1 MKKRYMFLSAVV
13 VGIIMFILYLI
24 NVEFLKLYI
33 MFFMVLAMLLIVPMF
48 IVDIQAKPPIS
59 TIIQYNLKEERF
71 KGRKVFI
78 ITSKQNADKSDKYI
92 LYLHGGAYV
101 LEASYKHWQFL
112 EEIVDRTGMT
122 LVLPDYPLTPKN
134 TYKEVFEMIEPL
146 YRDLIAKVGKDK
158 VILMG
163 DSAGG
168 GMALGLLE
176 KMGVIG
182 EKMPYKTILLS
193 PWLDVTMTNPKVEE
207 KEKVDPVLLKE
218 ALIVAGKKYAGE
230 DGIDN
235 YLVNPIN
242 RTIGKIR
249 KYYNIYRNL

>member
-1 MKKRYMFLSAVV
+1 MKKRYMFLSAVA

-33 MFFMVLAMLLIVPMF
+33 VFFMVLAMLLIVPMF
-48 IVDIQAKPPIS
+48 IVDVQAKPPIS

-71 KGRKVFI
+71 KNRKVFI
-78 ITSKQNADKSDKYI
+78 ITSKQNSDMSD
-92 LYLHGGAYV
+92 V
-101 LEASYKHWQFL
+101 MEASYKHWQFL

-134 TYKEVFEMIEPL
+134 TYKKVFEMIEPL
-146 YRDLIAKVGKDK
+146 YRDLIAKVGKERL
-158 VILMG
+158 ILMG

-176 KMGVIG
+176 KMGEIG

-193 PWLDVTMTNPKVEE
+193 PWLDVTMTNPEVEE

-230 DGIDN
+230 DGMDS
-235 YLVNPIN
+235 YLVNPIR
-242 RTIGKIR
+242 RTITKIR